1 MDFVNALEKQF
12 YFCLTEY
19 NYRCGVYL
27 PYANEVEYM
36 KNVRCI
42 CELVR
47 QISNNN
53 ELLNDSIDVIRYSK
67 YDSCVRFK
75 NGNFI
80 KIVQASDSARGNK
93 FTGMIVDEKIDI
105 NVMNCIVYPSLIPL
119 RCDKEH
125 FFKLG
130 DKPMERVYRC
140 DITKSFHNRMCK

>member
-19 NYRCGVYL
+19 NYRCGIYV
-27 PYANEVEYM
+27 PYSNEVEYM
-36 KNVRCI
+36 KNVRHI
-42 CELVR
+42 CELAKD
-47 QISNNN
+47 ISNNN
-53 ELLNDSIDVIRYSK
+53 ELMNDSIDCIRYSK

-80 KIVQASDSARGNK
+80 KILRASDNARGNR

-105 NVMNCIVYPSLIPL
+105 NVMNCIIYPSLIPL

-140 DITKSFHNRMCK
+140 DIIKSFQDSMNK